1 MDIDKII
8 RQVAE
13 KQRPL
18 VLVTG
23 GEPLAQRHC
32 IELLKRLSELDC
44 IIQLE
49 TSGAY
54 SVQNIPADI
63 RRIVDIKTP
72 GSGEVER
79 NHLANLAYLKAGDE
93 IKIVLTNRHDYEWAR
108 DFIIEHKLGLADVPV
123 LLSPAWGD
131 ITAAELCQWL
141 LQDQL
146 PARMQMQMHKVIWG
160 AKAEGV

>member
-1 MDIDKII
+1 MDIESIVQHVI
-8 RQVAE
+8 
-13 KQRPL
+13 KQHRPL

-32 IELLKRLSELDC
+32 IALLKRLSELDC
-44 IIQLE
+44 FVQLE

-54 SVQNIPADI
+54 PVHNVPAGI

-79 NHLANLAYLKAGDE
+79 NHLANLNYLSAGDE
-93 IKIVLTNRHDYEWAR
+93 IKLVLTDRRDYEWAR
-108 DFIIEHKLGLADVPV
+108 NFILEHKLGLADVPV

-131 ITAAELCQWL
+131 ISAADLCAWL
-141 LQDQL
+141 LHDGL

-160 AKAEGV
+160 SKAEGV

>member
-1 MDIDKII
+1 MSIDAIMQ
-8 RQVAE
+8 QVRSHH
-13 KQRPL
+13 RPL

-32 IELLKRLSELDC
+32 ITLLERLAKLDC
-44 IIQLE
+44 YVQLE

-54 SVQNIPADI
+54 PIHAVPSGI

-72 GSGEVER
+72 GSGEVAR
-79 NHLANLAYLKAGDE
+79 NHLANLDALIAGDE
-93 IKIVLTNRHDYEWAR
+93 IKMVLTSRNDYEWAR
-108 DFIIEHKLGLADVPV
+108 EMIAQHQLGLADVPV

-131 ITAAELCQWL
+131 VSAAEICEWVLH
-141 LQDQL
+141 DAL
-146 PARMQMQMHKVIWG
+146 PVRIQMQMHKVIWG

>member
-1 MDIDKII
+1 MDDIIQKIAA
-8 RQVAE
+8 Q
-13 KQRPL
+13 QRPL

-44 IIQLE
+44 FVQLE

-54 SVQNIPADI
+54 SIQAVPAGV

-72 GSGEVER
+72 GSGEAER
-79 NHLANLAYLKAGDE
+79 NHLQNLAHLTTGDE
-93 IKIVLTNRHDYEWAR
+93 IKLVLTGRSDYEWAR
-108 DFIIEHKLGLADVPV
+108 DMIAKHRLGLDDVPV

-131 ITAAELCQWL
+131 LATAELCQWIL
-141 LQDQL
+141 EDELPVRLQV
-146 PARMQMQMHKVIWG
+146 QMHKVIWG
-160 AKAEGV
+160 SKAEGV